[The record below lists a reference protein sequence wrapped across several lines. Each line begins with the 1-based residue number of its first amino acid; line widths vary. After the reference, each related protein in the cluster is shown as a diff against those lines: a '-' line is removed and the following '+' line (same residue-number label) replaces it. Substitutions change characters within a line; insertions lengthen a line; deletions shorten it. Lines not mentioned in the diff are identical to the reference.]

1 MLQEVKELQ
10 EKAVA
15 ELVECIAKKDE
26 LIFKAPTGSGKTFI
40 MAKFMDVILK
50 KNSDVAF
57 LVSSLSKAKLAEQ
70 NYDKFQDY
78 VSHGYIKNIRPYLI
92 SSEDSGEN
100 ALFIPTTENV
110 YVLPRDLYKDKSKLK
125 GQQALLKFIEEMTKN
140 EHKSLY
146 LIKDEGHIATKNLD
160 ELNEYFSKVINIS
173 ATPKRKPNVEI
184 KEIDALNC
192 QLIKSVEY
200 KSSKDYGDDF
210 SVNSIQYRELK
221 EALRLFI
228 KLKQSYLKFNIKP
241 CFIIQ
246 ISNTEL
252 GLKQLDIVKNLLS
265 SEEFKDLKWI
275 SVAND
280 PRASDTNDLLIKSS
294 PLKWEE
300 YAVKQDSLIDII
312 IFKMKITEGWDIPR
326 ANMLFQIRDTKSK
339 QLDDQIMGRIRRNP
353 KLLDFETVTDLGD
366 QKLLTTAYVWGIK
379 ENTNN
384 SNVEVTLKGN
394 IPDEVANISNEIQN
408 EIKLNVTRLIDKI
421 STIKNSF
428 NLAEFLEKQP
438 APIAKKSIFEQYDDL
453 IKSSN
458 KIQRECFSY
467 MQENTLPYSAF
478 FSFMNNINT
487 IRTKVSDVLQDYS
500 KSIEIVKN
508 SFGKNIEVSLPFNSM
523 YIKDSNHLLTVQN
536 SVWNNGDTVGNFSFE
551 SDAEVMWLN
560 LLLTDGFKIKKIPL
574 SNEKEVLLIGKN
586 YLTNSDIKYEYYNN
600 DGRHFSYPDF
610 ILKNEADDYFLF
622 EVKSLNKSS
631 SQNFSSEEYQQKLE
645 ALLIFYKAVSEKVKH
660 YFCFPIQNGNNWTIS
675 CFYNGNEYS
684 LEYDQLKSLVNGT
697 VSIESLEHKKN

>member
-1 MLQEVKELQ
+1 M
-10 EKAVA
+10 
-15 ELVECIAKKDE
+15 
-26 LIFKAPTGSGKTFI
+26 
-40 MAKFMDVILK
+40 
-50 KNSDVAF
+50 
-57 LVSSLSKAKLAEQ
+57 
-70 NYDKFQDY
+70 
-78 VSHGYIKNIRPYLI
+78 
-92 SSEDSGEN
+92 
-100 ALFIPTTENV
+100 
-110 YVLPRDLYKDKSKLK
+110 
-125 GQQALLKFIEEMTKN
+125 
-140 EHKSLY
+140 
-146 LIKDEGHIATKNLD
+146 
-160 ELNEYFSKVINIS
+160 
-173 ATPKRKPNVEI
+173 
-184 KEIDALNC
+184 
-192 QLIKSVEY
+192 
-200 KSSKDYGDDF
+200 
-210 SVNSIQYRELK
+210 K

-467 MQENTLPYSAF
+467 MQENILPYSAY

-523 YIKDSNHLLTVQN
+523 YIKASKHLLTVQN

-551 SDAEVMWLN
+551 RDAEVMWLN

-574 SNEKEVLLIGKN
+574 SKEKEVLLIGKN

-697 VSIESLEHKKN
+697 VSIESLEHKRN

>member
-1 MLQEVKELQ
+1 M
-10 EKAVA
+10 
-15 ELVECIAKKDE
+15 
-26 LIFKAPTGSGKTFI
+26 
-40 MAKFMDVILK
+40 
-50 KNSDVAF
+50 
-57 LVSSLSKAKLAEQ
+57 
-70 NYDKFQDY
+70 
-78 VSHGYIKNIRPYLI
+78 
-92 SSEDSGEN
+92 
-100 ALFIPTTENV
+100 
-110 YVLPRDLYKDKSKLK
+110 YKDKSKLK

-275 SVAND
+275 CVAND

-467 MQENTLPYSAF
+467 MQENTLPYSAY

-631 SQNFSSEEYQQKLE
+631 SQNFSSEEY
-645 ALLIFYKAVSEKVKH
+645 
-660 YFCFPIQNGNNWTIS
+660 
-675 CFYNGNEYS
+675 
-684 LEYDQLKSLVNGT
+684 
-697 VSIESLEHKKN
+697 